1 MKGPPGTLAAPN
13 GERLVNIA
21 EAQEDA
27 IPPIPAAPAL
37 PVLLYC
43 DGLAGVTTG
52 IGEPLV
58 LAARFNSANMSL
70 SVEST
75 KVESLVKIL

>member
-1 MKGPPGTLAAPN
+1 MYLACEICGLD
-13 GERLVNIA
+13 GEQRLVNIA

-27 IPPIPAAPAL
+27 ILPIPATLAL
-37 PVLLYC
+37 PALLYC
-43 DGLAGVTTG
+43 DGKAGVTTG

-58 LAARFNSANMSL
+58 FAARFNSANMSV

-75 KVESLVKIL
+75 KVDSLVKIL